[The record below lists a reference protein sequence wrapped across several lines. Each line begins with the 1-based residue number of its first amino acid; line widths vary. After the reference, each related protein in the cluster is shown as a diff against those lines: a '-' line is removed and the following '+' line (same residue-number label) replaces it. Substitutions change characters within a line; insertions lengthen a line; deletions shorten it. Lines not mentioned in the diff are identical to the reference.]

1 MAQYPVLYSVLYG
14 TAVSVHVFVFVTV
27 ATCVL
32 YSVTSAMG
40 FQIEFIFS
48 GDLQR
53 LSQGGCH
60 AQYLGNSVILN
71 FPMCCSLKIDF
82 HLKSIRASLDL
93 LSF

>member
-1 MAQYPVLYSVLYG
+1 MAQYPVLHSVLYDS
-14 TAVSVHVFVFVTV
+14 AVSVRVFVCVTI

-32 YSVTSAMG
+32 HSVTSAMG

-53 LSQGGCH
+53 LPQGGCH
-60 AQYLGNSVILN
+60 AQYLGNSVFLN

-82 HLKSIRASLDL
+82 HLKSIRASLDR